1 MFSPAKD
8 AKNRR
13 NLFIIVELTFAD
25 GLVGSWKLATGNMF
39 SKSVGIDEWIL
50 IDSDS
55 ASGPWATMDPSSLL
69 LVYCPSSIIFH
80 PVYPYIIGINNINHL
95 PSSSIIIFHQFKYSW
110 ATNCY

>member
-39 SKSVGIDEWIL
+39 SKSVGIDE
-50 IDSDS
+50 
-55 ASGPWATMDPSSLL
+55 
-69 LVYCPSSIIFH
+69 
-80 PVYPYIIGINNINHL
+80 
-95 PSSSIIIFHQFKYSW
+95 
-110 ATNCY
+110 